1 MAKPDGP
8 PHEALAKCGRG
19 EFLLD
24 IQQEKSI
31 KTRGNKNS
39 VFMIFL
45 IVYSRFRA
53 AHLSPT
59 KFFKFCGA
67 RCSHAILVG
76 RQEKLKMP
84 HHGGIFD
91 FWQPY
96 SDLNR
101 DSRLERAVS

>member
-1 MAKPDGP
+1 LEYRHGESGDT

-45 IVYSRFRA
+45 IVYLRIGAAGLRHSHRSFR
-53 AHLSPT
+53 PT
-59 KFFKFCGA
+59 HNNIVKQKCHQF
-67 RCSHAILVG
+67 
-76 RQEKLKMP
+76 
-84 HHGGIFD
+84 GGIF
-91 FWQPY
+91 
-96 SDLNR
+96 
-101 DSRLERAVS
+101 V

>member
-1 MAKPDGP
+1 MAKSDGP

-45 IVYSRFRA
+45 IVYLRIGA
-53 AHLSPT
+53 AG
-59 KFFKFCGA
+59 FCA
-67 RCSHAILVG
+67 TRTDPFA
-76 RQEKLKMP
+76 P
-84 HHGGIFD
+84 HTTI
-91 FWQPY
+91 
-96 SDLNR
+96 
-101 DSRLERAVS
+101 